1 MAKGASGAGV
11 AYRRYILFE
20 RAVILAFATVLCSGL
35 TMVVG
40 IGAFHLSLPPT
51 DGATLRSWFSEPVMT
66 IAGPLCGLCTL
77 IAYPFMLW
85 GLVQTRLVRSLPLVI
100 LVSLSS
106 MAVLAR
112 FHVIGA
118 VISLVCSITTMCVCR
133 WRFRDTVEA
142 TLNEPREPTSA
153 RG

>member
-1 MAKGASGAGV
+1 MAH
-11 AYRRYILFE
+11 RRYILFE
-20 RAVILAFATVLCSGL
+20 RAVILAFATALCSGL

-40 IGAFHLSLPPT
+40 LGAFHLSLPPT
-51 DGATLRSWFSEPVMT
+51 DRAYGGSWFSEPAMT
-66 IAGPLCGLCTL
+66 VAGPLCGLCTL

-85 GLVQTRLVRSLPLVI
+85 GLVRTRLVKSLPTVI
-100 LVSLSS
+100 LVSLGS

-118 VISLVCSITTMCVCR
+118 VISLVCSIAAMCVCR
-133 WRFRDTVEA
+133 WRFRDTAEA
-142 TLNEPREPTSA
+142 ILDEPQQPDSA